1 MMTHHDTPP
10 ARKYLMPPQAIEDA
24 EKGIIPPAPDLSA
37 KTHEKYRPLLFTCK
51 VLAQAGDLEGLKRM
65 AIEPKSSSRRV
76 INRYRE
82 LCIKALMAARPKKV
96 PPPSRR
102 KIEKPRQS

>member
-1 MMTHHDTPP
+1 MMTQQHHTP
-10 ARKYLMPPQAIEDA
+10 RKLLLPPQAAELA
-24 EKGIIPPAPDLSA
+24 EKGVIPPEPDLSA

-51 VLAQAGDLEGLKRM
+51 VLAQAGDVEGLKRM

-76 INRYRE
+76 INTYRE
-82 LCIKALMAARPKKV
+82 LCIKALMAARPQKV

-102 KIEKPRQS
+102 KIEKPRKA